1 MNRIIFIEVYSI
13 VYVFIVDIKSDNI
26 LINKKGEVKLGDFGL
41 TVLSIPESELRT
53 SKVGTTFWM
62 SPEVIQGEGYT
73 MKADIWSLGI
83 TILEMADG
91 EPPHFKEPPLKALQL
106 IYSGSAPTLKEPSKW
121 SDSLNYFL
129 SRALDMDVFV
139 RKNVNYR

>member
-1 MNRIIFIEVYSI
+1 M
-13 VYVFIVDIKSDNI
+13 
-26 LINKKGEVKLGDFGL
+26 KLGDFGL
-41 TVLSIPESELRT
+41 TVISAPESELRI

-73 MKADIWSLGI
+73 NKADIWSLGI

-106 IYSGSAPTLKEPSKW
+106 IYSGTAPTLKEPSKW
-121 SDSLNYFL
+121 SNSLNDFL
-129 SRALDMDVFV
+129 SRALDMDVIVLFGV
-139 RKNVNYR
+139 YFR